1 MKLNHLDLFVHD
13 VPATL
18 AWFQRWFGLTL
29 RTKPDAPTFGI
40 LTDGHGFVLV
50 VQRAAEGERYPDG
63 FHLGFLVPDEAEV
76 RALQARARAE
86 GVAVSDVLDEPRG
99 TLTYFTAPDGY
110 RVEVSCQRAGYE
122 RQGSEGHRS

>member
-1 MKLNHLDLFVHD
+1 MKLNHLDLHVHD

-18 AWFQRWFGLTL
+18 AYFQRFFGLTL
-29 RTKPDAPTFGI
+29 QTRPDAPTFGI

-50 VQRAAEGERYPDG
+50 VQRAAEGERYPAG
-63 FHLGFLVPDEAEV
+63 FHLGFLVADEAEV

-86 GVAVSDVLDEPRG
+86 GAEVSDVIVNARG

-122 RQGSEGHRS
+122 R